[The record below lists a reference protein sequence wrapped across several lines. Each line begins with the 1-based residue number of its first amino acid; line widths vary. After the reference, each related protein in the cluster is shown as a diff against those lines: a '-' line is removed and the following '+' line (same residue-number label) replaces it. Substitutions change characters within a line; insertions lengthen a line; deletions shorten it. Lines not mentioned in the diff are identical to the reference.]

1 MSQEAHTATAIFTT
15 ISGVIGGVTK
25 AVSAKPILLSISF
38 DALGIVVLYASASA
52 SAAAGYL
59 VKKVLDKF
67 FETLASNKEKRKPNG
82 HE

>member
-1 MSQEAHTATAIFTT
+1 
-15 ISGVIGGVTK
+15 
-25 AVSAKPILLSISF
+25 
-38 DALGIVVLYASASA
+38 VVLYASA

-67 FETLASNKEKRKPNG
+67 FETLAAYQAKRKSKD

>member
-52 SAAAGYL
+52 AAGYL

>member
-52 SAAAGYL
+52 AA
-59 VKKVLDKF
+59 VW
-67 FETLASNKEKRKPNG
+67 
-82 HE
+82 

>member
-15 ISGVIGGVTK
+15 FSGVIGGVTK

-38 DALGIVVLYASASA
+38 GALGTVVLYASA

-67 FETLASNKEKRKPNG
+67 FETLAAYQAKRKSNG

>member
-15 ISGVIGGVTK
+15 FSGVIGGVTK

-38 DALGIVVLYASASA
+38 GALGTVVLYASA

-67 FETLASNKEKRKPNG
+67 FETLAKYQAKRKSND

>member
-15 ISGVIGGVTK
+15 ISGVIGGVNK

-52 SAAAGYL
+52 AAGYL
-59 VKKVLDKF
+59 VKKMLDKF
-67 FETLASNKEKRKPNG
+67 FETLASNKEKHKPNG